1 VLYVQDCAARLQG
14 INGVGP
20 RAVQALLAFA
30 SEARSVGLVD
40 GLLGHIQFTSQSQ
53 PTKATKITA
62 AAPVDAASRAVA
74 DVPNKAQSRQL
85 TTPLGPTGMHDQLV
99 ANSTPLAGKVVV
111 FTGKLESGMSR
122 GEAEKQCRALGEFWQ
137 YAMCRSAMDLT
148 YVAICRR
155 INAVCDQQVSDL
167 SGSRRGSSQQ
177 QAGEGDRVRDRGVD

>member
-1 VLYVQDCAARLQG
+1 MLPRKSSRQGANTPATLEAEGGSVLYVQDCAARLQG

-40 GLLGHIQFTSQSQ
+40 GLLGHIQFASQRQ

-74 DVPNKAQSRQL
+74 DVPNRAQSEQL
-85 TTPLGPTGMHDQLV
+85 STALGPTEPHAQPV
-99 ANSTPLAGKVVV
+99 ANPKPLAGKVVV

-122 GEAEKQCRALGEFWQ
+122 GEAEELCRALGEFWR
-137 YAMCRSAMDLT
+137 YAICRSAMDQT
-148 YVAICRR
+148 
-155 INAVCDQQVSDL
+155 
-167 SGSRRGSSQQ
+167 
-177 QAGEGDRVRDRGVD
+177 

>member
-20 RAVQALLAFA
+20 RVVQALLAFA

-40 GLLGHIQFTSQSQ
+40 GLLGHIQFASQSQ
-53 PTKATKITA
+53 PTKITA

-74 DVPNKAQSRQL
+74 DVPNRAQSEQL
-85 TTPLGPTGMHDQLV
+85 STALGPTEPHAQPV
-99 ANSTPLAGKVVV
+99 ANPKPLAGKVVV

-122 GEAEKQCRALGEFWQ
+122 GEAEQLCRTLGEFWQ
-137 YAMCRSAMDLT
+137 CAMCRSAMDQT
-148 YVAICRR
+148 YVSICRR

-167 SGSRRGSSQQ
+167 SGSRRGSSKQ
-177 QAGEGDRVRDRGVD
+177 QAGEGDRVRDRRVD